1 MSSAA
6 RICAHSGYLR
16 LVVELSLFRVT
27 AISIHKIFW
36 LISGDCGR
44 SVSWWGRNSRSRS
57 YGRDEK
63 HDAGG
68 NKCTTGA
75 SDDALIVFQAG
86 RLAYTF
92 FSLSHATSTL

>member
-6 RICAHSGYLR
+6 RICAHSGYWR
-16 LVVELSLFRVT
+16 LVVELSLFRLT
-27 AISIHKIFW
+27 AISMHKIFW

-57 YGRDEK
+57 YLVRSMKWVE
-63 HDAGG
+63 
-68 NKCTTGA
+68 TSVA
-75 SDDALIVFQAG
+75 SDDALIVSQTDL
-86 RLAYTF
+86 RVYTS